1 MLVLLLFA
9 IVLLVVLVLLM
20 AVALMQLLVAV
31 LVVRC
36 GRSDQEPSHGYA
48 PGAGD
53 ASGLVG
59 GLLGIVIDAPS
70 AWGVL

>member
-9 IVLLVVLVLLM
+9 IVLLVVLVLLV

-36 GRSDQEPSHGYA
+36 SRSYQEPSHGYTS
-48 PGAGD
+48 GAGE
-53 ASGLVG
+53 ARGLVG

-70 AWGVL
+70 A

>member
-9 IVLLVVLVLLM
+9 IVLLIVLVTLI

-36 GRSDQEPSHGYA
+36 SRSYQEPSHGYT
-48 PGAGD
+48 
-53 ASGLVG
+53 SGTGEARGPIG
-59 GLLGIVIDAPS
+59 GLLGIVVDAPS
-70 AWGVL
+70 ARSAL